1 MTPLDDRYI
10 SNKNICEVN
19 ETNVV
24 SRQVIQT
31 PLIQYVETE
40 QKQARKKQ
48 PWVIS

>member
-31 PLIQYVETE
+31 PLMW
-40 QKQARKKQ
+40 KQGKSK
-48 PWVIS
+48 PGKNNPG